1 MQTKEST
8 SRKER
13 MYEYVEQW
21 PLSGMG
27 LKAYCTHINEKYGT
41 FQYWRQKLRNEQSIS
56 EGSFSEVKLPVGTST
71 FIEVHYPS
79 GTVIRLPQGSPV
91 EMLLK
96 LANL

>member
-27 LKAYCTHINEKYGT
+27 LKAYCVHINEKYGT
-41 FQYWRQKLRNEQSIS
+41 FQYWRHKYRNEQASS
-56 EGSFSEVKLPVGTST
+56 ADGFSEVKLALGAGT
-71 FIEVHYPS
+71 FIEVHYPT
-79 GTVIRLPQGSPV
+79 GTVVRLPQGTSV
-91 EMLLK
+91 EVLLK